1 MSEITIA
8 IDGFSSCGKSTL
20 AKELANQLNYI
31 YVDSGAMYRAVTLH
45 LMNTGLLKDG
55 HFIESQVIDEL
66 NEITIQFEYNPEQ
79 KKSETMLNGS
89 NVEKHIRTLAISKQ
103 VSAIS
108 AIAEVRSKLVRIQK
122 EMGKKGGVVMDGRDI
137 GTVVFPDAEV
147 KLFMIADKD
156 VRSERRF
163 LELQKKGETLSLED
177 VKKSITRRDY
187 LDMNREIS
195 PLKKADDAI
204 EIDNSEM
211 TQEQQL
217 KIALE
222 IIKEKQEAVQLAN

>member
-163 LELQKKGETLSLED
+163 LELQKKGETLSIED